1 MDGVILVVVV
11 RVLAAVGTE
20 EEKPLV
26 IFVEVNAVVVVK
38 AVRRRERFEVAGMKP
53 CRREAW

>member
-11 RVLAAVGTE
+11 RVLAAVGPE

-38 AVRRRERFEVAGMKP
+38 AVKKRERSRWQA
-53 CRREAW
+53 